1 MSSRATL
8 DDGRLQQMIAP
19 MFERFLGIQ
28 RLILFGSRARGDYE
42 ERSDID
48 LAIDAE
54 SITDEVWDAIYFYK
68 EENLDTLLSID
79 LVWIQ
84 RSSERLQQKIKEEGV
99 ILFERETKPKF
110 D

>member
-1 MSSRATL
+1 MSSRTTL
-8 DDGRLQQMIAP
+8 DNGRLQQMIAP

-28 RLILFGSRARGDYE
+28 RLILFGSRARGDHE

-68 EENLDTLLSID
+68 EENLGTLLSID